1 MRALLVLLM
10 LAPVLGACAVKGYDL
25 GWRLDGRL
33 TVHLGRPLDP
43 LAGCVVAP
51 EAPDPPPECR
61 TLESRLSQELAA
73 LPPLANA
80 PEALGARCSG
90 ARCTYANVFE
100 RRDVGTAL
108 VIPVYKRIVLREARI
123 GMVLEDGR
131 WRVEFLSIRD
141 NAPPGYGPVTFGGA
155 PARS

>member
-1 MRALLVLLM
+1 MRALLALLVLS
-10 LAPVLGACAVKGYDL
+10 ACAVKGYDL
-25 GWRLDGRL
+25 GWRLDDRL
-33 TVHLGRPLDP
+33 AVHLGRPLDA
-43 LAGCVVAP
+43 LAGCVIAP
-51 EAPDPPPECR
+51 EAPEPPGECR
-61 TLESRLSQELAA
+61 VLEGRIAGELAA

-80 PEALGARCSG
+80 PEALGARCDG

-123 GMVLEDGR
+123 GMALKGGR
-131 WRVEFLSIRD
+131 WQVEFLSVRD
-141 NAPPGYGPVTFGGA
+141 NAPPGYGPVTVGGT